1 MLLGALVVVVAHAAG
16 ADAARGRRSGRAGGP
31 RPTRPRRRCGE
42 RLRNRNFYLLALGS
56 MASIGA
62 VGGAIQHFKMMLTLD
77 QGWTQAEALNIVS
90 MIAAVSLV
98 GRFGAGWLADKI
110 GPKRVML
117 IVYAAGDR
125 ARC

>member
-1 MLLGALVVVVAHAAG
+1 M
-16 ADAARGRRSGRAGGP
+16 
-31 RPTRPRRRCGE
+31 
-42 RLRNRNFYLLALGS
+42 NKNFYILALGS

-62 VGGAIQHFKMMLTLD
+62 VGGAVQHFKMMLTLD
-77 QGWTQAEALNIVS
+77 KGWTQAEALNVIS

-117 IVYAAGDR
+117 IVYALVTAAMLIRQR
-125 ARC
+125 ASAVLVSTP